1 VTVVSTER
9 LATVFVDVADTLVDD
24 YDVIEFL
31 QMVTD
36 HTADLVGASDVGLLL
51 ADQRGRLQFMAASNE
66 NVRALE
72 LFQVQ
77 NQEGPCLDAFKSGRP
92 VVNADMQEA
101 GARWPLFAP
110 RAATAGF
117 RSVHAI
123 PMRLRSEVIGAMA
136 VFRTDVGRLEDADV
150 KIVQALAD
158 VATIG
163 LLQERA
169 VRRAESLSEQLQSAL
184 NSRFVIEQAK
194 GAIAQFKH
202 VSIDEAF
209 HVLRGHARRTRRH
222 LSELAQAVVTDP
234 ASLSELFGA
243 RLGAPGEETEQIS

>member
-123 PMRLRSEVIGAMA
+123 PMRLRSEVIGAMG
-136 VFRTDVGRLEDADV
+136 VFRTDLGRLEDADV

-184 NSRFVIEQAK
+184 NSRVVIEQAK
-194 GAIAQFKH
+194 GAIAQFRG
-202 VSIDEAF
+202 VTIDDAF
-209 HVLRGHARRTRRH
+209 TLLRSQARGSQR
-222 LSELAQAVVTDP
+222 LLGEVAQAVLTDP
-234 ASLSELFGA
+234 DALAKLFA
-243 RLGAPGEETEQIS
+243 APPDGTAAQSR